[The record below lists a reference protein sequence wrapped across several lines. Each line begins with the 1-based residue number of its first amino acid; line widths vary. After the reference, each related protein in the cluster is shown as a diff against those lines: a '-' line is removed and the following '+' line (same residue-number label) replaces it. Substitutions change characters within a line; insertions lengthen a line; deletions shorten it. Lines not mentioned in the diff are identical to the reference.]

1 MRIDSNRGIAL
12 AGNFRRETPLDE
24 RKATGTSLVP
34 LAPSVPQENYPPRPT
49 RTLATFVT
57 QLIAKSQDAPHL
69 RERRRADPAEAA
81 DAYRKMMNIGGVPN
95 RYKARPY

>member
-1 MRIDSNRGIAL
+1 MHGE
-12 AGNFRRETPLDE
+12 ET
-24 RKATGTSLVP
+24 
-34 LAPSVPQENYPPRPT
+34 SVLYRQP

-95 RYKARPY
+95 RYKARPF